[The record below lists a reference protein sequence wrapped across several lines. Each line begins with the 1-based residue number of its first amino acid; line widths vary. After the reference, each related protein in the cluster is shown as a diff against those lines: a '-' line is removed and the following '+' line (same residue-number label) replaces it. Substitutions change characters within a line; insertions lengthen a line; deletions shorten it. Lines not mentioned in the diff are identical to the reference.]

1 MRFLGSETGIASA
14 SAQTPAALNSSMIRP
29 VATEIALFLL
39 PFALYAIYLAATRAG
54 VLHPDAWSLS
64 TLMWLTIA
72 ALGLM
77 LGSFL
82 VLAHFTGDAPNS
94 QYIPA
99 HIEDGKL
106 VPGTSK

>member
-1 MRFLGSETGIASA
+1 
-14 SAQTPAALNSSMIRP
+14 MIRLFSIE
-29 VATEIALFLL
+29 VALFLA
-39 PFALYAIYLAATRAG
+39 PFLLYVLFLWATREG
-54 VLHPDAWSLS
+54 ILHPDAWSLS

-94 QYIPA
+94 QYVPA

>member
-1 MRFLGSETGIASA
+1 
-14 SAQTPAALNSSMIRP
+14 MIRP

-39 PFALYAIYLAATRAG
+39 PFALYAIYLAATRTG

-64 TLMWLTIA
+64 ALMWLTIA

-77 LGSFL
+77 LSSFL

-94 QYIPA
+94 TYVPA